1 MSKDIAEKIVT
12 KSLDNA
18 ILDMAK
24 VKKPRTK
31 KIVAKFETVS
41 VPDNLFE
48 VAEVQLVSQ
57 PEVISHETII
67 EVKPVEVLTHSDIV
81 SEKVVKAVKAK
92 KVKSASKVSRKHS
105 KINGFFGEKVKNV
118 SRETLKGGAKVEKL
132 TKSPYWSRKS
142 SRRSAGTTSK
152 LMGRMFNVYNIYK
165 KNAMT
170 GALVIMMLGFV
181 TATTYVTYAYVTSG
195 DADLIGNVAKHVI
208 LPVSEQPKVYIIQ
221 SEKADL
227 FSNPLFAGIKVGDNV
242 LTYTNA
248 GKVVI
253 YRSSE
258 DKVVN
263 IVNLK

>member
-12 KSLDNA
+12 ESLDNA
-18 ILDMAK
+18 ISDLARVSK
-24 VKKPRTK
+24 VKTK
-31 KIVAKFETVS
+31 KSI
-41 VPDNLFE
+41 P
-48 VAEVQLVSQ
+48 VQVIEI
-57 PEVISHETII
+57 PEVLVLNGPEIISHETVV
-67 EVKPVEVLTHSDIV
+67 EVKPIEVVSLVEAKVEKSTKSTRIA
-81 SEKVVKAVKAK
+81 KVVKAK
-92 KVKSASKVSRKHS
+92 KNSRLSRKHS
-105 KINGFFGEKVKNV
+105 KINGFFRLGSKNV
-118 SRETLKGGAKVEKL
+118 SRETLKNGSKSVKL
-132 TKSPYWSRKS
+132 TKSPYWNKS
-142 SRRSAGTTSK
+142 SRNKGAGLGGR
-152 LMGRMFNVYNIYK
+152 LMGRMFNVYSAYK

-170 GALVIMMLGFV
+170 GALAIMMLGFV
-181 TATTYVTYAYVTSG
+181 VATTYVTYAYVTSS
-195 DADLIGNVAKHVI
+195 DADLIGNVAKHVL